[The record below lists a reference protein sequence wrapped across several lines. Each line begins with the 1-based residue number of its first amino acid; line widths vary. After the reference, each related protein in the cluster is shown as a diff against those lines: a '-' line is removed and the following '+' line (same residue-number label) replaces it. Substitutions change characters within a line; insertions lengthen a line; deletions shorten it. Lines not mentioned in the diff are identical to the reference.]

1 MHQGLSSSVPP
12 SFPLHPLGLE
22 RTCYC
27 SQSHF
32 RYLANL
38 CRKDGRTP
46 TEHSLGKQAL
56 TWSIGLGS
64 VLELGQAFVVLNPLW
79 VLNSKRKWDTL
90 EVACLCANKA
100 SEFSLHL
107 YGTNEKEINVVV
119 QQESIRAYQLQHGS
133 AAHPD
138 HIGGRMEELHP
149 NSEPAFFWQDSCI
162 VHPLN
167 QTPTAN

>member
-1 MHQGLSSSVPP
+1 M
-12 SFPLHPLGLE
+12 
-22 RTCYC
+22 
-27 SQSHF
+27 
-32 RYLANL
+32 ANL

-107 YGTNEKEINVVV
+107 SGTNEKEINVVV
-119 QQESIRAYQLQHGS
+119 
-133 AAHPD
+133 
-138 HIGGRMEELHP
+138 
-149 NSEPAFFWQDSCI
+149 
-162 VHPLN
+162 
-167 QTPTAN
+167 